1 MLNKDTII
9 KVTNRSYGGV
19 GYAVPDLGIR
29 REYQPGETKE
39 VTFEELLKLSYT
51 IAGRNMIERYLVI
64 HSREAVDELLGE
76 VEPEYFY
83 TEKEVEEL
91 LLHGTVAQLEDCID
105 FGQEGVV
112 DLVKKLAVDLKIN
125 DVQKRDIIQEKTG
138 FNVNSA
144 IQITED
150 TADEKVKTK
159 AKRRSSPIVVNE
171 DEAPKRKAGT
181 PKYKIVT
188 SVDK

>member
-1 MLNKDTII
+1 MLNKDTMI
-9 KVTNRSYGGV
+9 KVTNRSYGSV
-19 GYAVPDLGIR
+19 GYNVPDLGIR

-39 VTFEELLKLSYT
+39 VTYEELLKLSYT
-51 IAGRNMIERYLVI
+51 IAGKNMIERYLVV
-64 HSREAVDELLGE
+64 HNKEAVDTILGE

-91 LLHGTVAQLEDCID
+91 LLHGSVAQLEDCID
-105 FGQEGVV
+105 FGQEGVI

-125 DVQKRDIIQEKTG
+125 DIQKREVIRGKTG

-144 IQITED
+144 IQVVED
-150 TADEKVKTK
+150 TAEENTKTK
-159 AKRRSSPIVVNE
+159 AKRRSRPITVQEN
-171 DEAPKRKAGT
+171 EAPKRKAEA
-181 PKYKIVT
+181 PKYKVVT